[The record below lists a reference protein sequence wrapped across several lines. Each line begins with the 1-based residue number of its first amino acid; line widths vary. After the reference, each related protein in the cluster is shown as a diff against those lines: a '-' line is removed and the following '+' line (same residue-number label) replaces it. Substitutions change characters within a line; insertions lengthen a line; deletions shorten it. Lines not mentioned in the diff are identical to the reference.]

1 MVWSFRHPPHG
12 SMSDKSLIL
21 VVRVRVSGGCLEGSR
36 RYGGVDVRPR
46 DVGEFGRIHSGTRCD
61 EHTFDRVE
69 VSLGA
74 RFGAEEVGPILV
86 EVRWI
91 RQLWAAAMLD
101 RVIHGWKRE
110 RVV

>member
-1 MVWSFRHPPHG
+1 M
-12 SMSDKSLIL
+12 L
-21 VVRVRVSGGCLEGSR
+21 
-36 RYGGVDVRPR
+36 
-46 DVGEFGRIHSGTRCD
+46 
-61 EHTFDRVE
+61 
-69 VSLGA
+69 LGA
-74 RFGAEEVGPILV
+74 RFGAEEVGPILVV